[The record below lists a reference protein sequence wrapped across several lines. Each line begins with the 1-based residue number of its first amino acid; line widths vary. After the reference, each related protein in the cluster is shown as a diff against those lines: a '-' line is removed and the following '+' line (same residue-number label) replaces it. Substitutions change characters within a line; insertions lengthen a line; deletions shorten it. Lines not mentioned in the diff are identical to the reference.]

1 MTMFGLAL
9 RSLRHRTGGVVASF
23 LSMFLGAIVIMSF
36 AAMFDTAGG
45 AGVDAVSEETL
56 ITMASV
62 VGGWGLVIV
71 LFAVISTMTLSVRQR
86 AGEMALLKSVGAT
99 PFQVGRMIV
108 GETAV
113 VAVVA
118 SLLAIPLAA
127 GGGWFLLEMLQET
140 GQVADGVGYAF
151 GPAAL
156 SIGIGVTMLASVGG
170 AVVAARRAVRMRA
183 TEAMT
188 AASIETGRMS
198 RKRVIAAIV
207 FLAAGLN
214 CGILTATLFD
224 GKGIDAMQTAGQASI
239 WFSIGLALLGP
250 VLVRPVTAVL
260 AGPLRLV
267 GGAGGYLAIENVRRR
282 TQQMAGALMPIIL
295 FTGIATGT
303 LYMQSIENG
312 APPAA
317 GTSIPPDEAQAIET
331 LNFVV
336 VGMLSVF
343 AAIMVINTLV
353 AATAYRRREFGQQ
366 RLVGSTP
373 PQVLGMVGM
382 EGVVLAAAGVLF
394 GSIGSIVT
402 VFPYSLARTGELL
415 PDTTLAIYLG
425 IVSTAAVL
433 TLASCLGAARKAIR
447 VPAVQAVAV

>member
-1 MTMFGLAL
+1 MTVFGLAL
-9 RSLRHRTGGVVASF
+9 RSLRHRTGGFVASF
-23 LSMFLGAIVIMSF
+23 LSMFLGATVVMAF
-36 AAMFDTAGG
+36 AALLDTAAGS
-45 AGVDAVSEETL
+45 GVDDVSEETL
-56 ITMASV
+56 TTMALV

-86 AGEMALLKSVGAT
+86 AGEMALLKSIGAT

-108 GETAV
+108 GEAAA

-118 SLLAIPLAA
+118 AALAILPAA
-127 GGGWFLLEMLQET
+127 GAGRLLLEMLQNT
-140 GQVADGVGYAF
+140 DQVAEGISYGF
-151 GPAAL
+151 GAAAL
-156 SIGIGVTMLASVGG
+156 SIGLGVTFLAAVGG
-170 AVVAARRAVRMRA
+170 AIVTARRSTRLRA
-183 TEAMT
+183 KEAMT
-188 AASIETGRMS
+188 AVTIEQARMT
-198 RKRVIAAIV
+198 RKRAVAAIA
-207 FLAAGLN
+207 FLAIGLN
-214 CGILTATLFD
+214 CAILTVTLFD
-224 GKGIDAMQTAGQASI
+224 DKGIDAMQTAGQASI
-239 WFSIGLALLGP
+239 WFSIGLALFAP
-250 VLVRPVTAVL
+250 VLVRAVTAVL
-260 AGPLRLV
+260 AGPLRLL
-267 GGAGGYLAIENVRRR
+267 GGTSGYLAVENVRRR
-282 TQQMAGALMPIIL
+282 TQHMAGALMPIIL

-303 LYMQSIENG
+303 LYMQSIENA

-317 GTSIPPDEAQAIET
+317 GSSIPADEAQAIET

-343 AAIMVINTLV
+343 AAILVINTLV
-353 AATAYRRREFGQQ
+353 AATTYRRREFGQQ
-366 RLVGSTP
+366 RLAGSTP
-373 PQVLGMVGM
+373 PQVLSMVGM

-415 PDTTLAIYLG
+415 PDTTIGIYLG